1 MKSISLFE
9 QKGEVL
15 LQDEI
20 NRYIKAMSPKVDKR
34 VQAVLYILDK
44 HPNINTK
51 EDILAIRD
59 GKFNIL
65 KKLDMLP
72 DDLRDLQRLL
82 KKLDRDIMLLP
93 QFLTAQQRQAL
104 ELNKL
109 DVSDITLDLVTE
121 KGRQAVAKQFT
132 PLVIK
137 MANQFVGKC
146 GLDKSELISSGML
159 GLTLAMNQ
167 YKNPEE
173 IKKAGGESSMTFAS
187 YAAYCIRNQ
196 ILQDITELDGVVRQS
211 YYAKKKEG
219 AAQINYIDHSEN
231 DDEETISIDR
241 MIELS
246 EEPDYKPTRNEEKEW
261 QKVFKKLESKFS
273 SRDCDVFYRVFG
285 LNGRKMEKTTE
296 VARSLNTYVSN
307 IVRITQNMLAFL
319 KKDAE
324 TREFLESI
332 LSIYTESLVSSLY
345 NQSREI
351 IVESLIKD
359 NMYVLLEEINQWSNA
374 TQFKNAVNHATDIL
388 NIEDAKFI
396 YDCIDKGFDFVDSH
410 LRKMKPV
417 IVAFLSNLYPT
428 TSFKRKSDIDILDY
442 MQDLSITF
450 KNYKIKW

>member
-20 NRYIKAMSPKVDKR
+20 NRYIKAMNPKVDKR

-51 EDILAIRD
+51 EDIIAIRD

-109 DVSDITLDLVTE
+109 DVTDITLDLE
-121 KGRQAVAKQFT
+121 SERGRQAVAKQFT

-173 IKKAGGESSMTFAS
+173 IRKAGGESNMTFAS

-196 ILQDITELDGVVRQS
+196 ILQDITELEGVVKQS

-219 AAQINYIDHSEN
+219 TAQINSIDHSET
-231 DDEETISIDR
+231 DDEEVISIDR

-246 EEPDYKPTRNEEKEW
+246 EEPDYEPTRHEEKEW

-296 VARSLNTYVSN
+296 VARSLNTYISN

-319 KKDAE
+319 KKDSE
-324 TREFLESI
+324 TREFLEGI
-332 LSIYTESLVSSLY
+332 LSIYTESLVSGLY
-345 NQSREI
+345 NQPREV

-396 YDCIDKGFDFVDSH
+396 YDCIDRGFDFVDAH

-417 IVAFLSNLYPT
+417 IIAFLSNLYPT

-442 MQDLSITF
+442 MQDLSNTS

>member
-20 NRYIKAMSPKVDKR
+20 NRYVKAMSPKVDKR

-442 MQDLSITF
+442 MQDLSITS

>member
-9 QKGEVL
+9 QQSEAL
-15 LQDEI
+15 LQDDI
-20 NRYIKAMSPKVDKR
+20 NRYIKAMSPKVDKK

-59 GKFNIL
+59 GKFNLL
-65 KKLDMLP
+65 KKLGMLP

-109 DVSDITLDLVTE
+109 DVTDITLDLDSE
-121 KGRQAVAKQFT
+121 RGRQAVAKQFT
-132 PLVIK
+132 PLVIRL
-137 MANQFVGKC
+137 ASQFVGRC

-173 IKKAGGESSMTFAS
+173 IRKAGGESSMTFAS

-196 ILQDITELDGVVRQS
+196 ILQDITEYDGVVKQS
-211 YYAKKKEG
+211 YWAKKREG
-219 AAQINYIDHSEN
+219 VAQVSSIDHNDN
-231 DDEETISIDR
+231 DDDEVISIDR

-261 QKVFKKLESKFS
+261 QKVFKKIESKFTT
-273 SRDCDVFYRVFG
+273 RDCDVFYRVFG
-285 LNGRKMEKTTE
+285 LKGRKVEKTTD
-296 VARSLNTYVSN
+296 VARSLNTHISN
-307 IVRITQNMLAFL
+307 IVRITQNILAFL
-319 KKDAE
+319 KKDPE

-332 LSIYTESLVSSLY
+332 LSIYTESLISGLY
-345 NQSREI
+345 NQPREV

-374 TQFKNAVNHATDIL
+374 SQFKNAVNHATDVL
-388 NIEDAKFI
+388 DVEDAKFI
-396 YDCIDKGFDFVDSH
+396 YDCINNGFDFVDAH

-417 IVAFLSNLYPT
+417 ILAFLSNLYPT

-442 MQDLSITF
+442 MQDLNITA
-450 KNYKIKW
+450 KTYKIKW

>member
-1 MKSISLFE
+1 MRSISLFE

-109 DVSDITLDLVTE
+109 DVTDITLDLE
-121 KGRQAVAKQFT
+121 SERGRQAVAKQFT

-173 IKKAGGESSMTFAS
+173 IRKAGGESNMTFAS

-196 ILQDITELDGVVRQS
+196 ILQDITELDGVVKQS

-219 AAQINYIDHSEN
+219 VAQINSIDHSEN

-246 EEPDYKPTRNEEKEW
+246 EEPDYEPTRNEEKEW

-273 SRDCDVFYRVFG
+273 SRDCDIFYRVFG

-296 VARSLNTYVSN
+296 VARSLNTYISN

-319 KKDAE
+319 KKDSE
-324 TREFLESI
+324 TREFLEGI
-332 LSIYTESLVSSLY
+332 LSIYTESLVSGLY
-345 NQSREI
+345 NQPREV

-396 YDCIDKGFDFVDSH
+396 YECIDKGFDFVDAH

-417 IVAFLSNLYPT
+417 IIAFLSNLYPT

-442 MQDLSITF
+442 MQDLSNTS

>member
-1 MKSISLFE
+1 MKSISVLE
-9 QKGEVL
+9 HQEEVL

-20 NRYIKAMSPKVDKR
+20 NRYVKAMSPKVDKR
-34 VQAVLYILDK
+34 VQAVLYILDR

-59 GKFNIL
+59 GKFNLL
-65 KKLDMLP
+65 KRLGMLP
-72 DDLRDLQRLL
+72 DELRDLQRLL

-109 DVSDITLDLVTE
+109 DTTDITLDLDTE
-121 KGRQAVAKQFT
+121 KGRQAVAKQYT
-132 PLVIK
+132 PLVLRL
-137 MANQFVGKC
+137 ASQFVGKC
-146 GLDKSELISSGML
+146 GFDKSELISSGML

-173 IKKAGGESSMTFAS
+173 IRKAGGESSMNFAS

-196 ILQDITELDGVVRQS
+196 ILQDITEYDGVVKQS
-211 YYAKKKEG
+211 YYAKKREG
-219 AAQINYIDHSEN
+219 IAQINSIDHSEN
-231 DDEETISIDR
+231 DDEEVISIDR
-241 MIELS
+241 MIDLS

-285 LNGRKMEKTTE
+285 LNGRKVEKTTE
-296 VARSLNTYVSN
+296 VARSLNTHISN
-307 IVRITQNMLAFL
+307 IVRITQNMLA
-319 KKDAE
+319 
-324 TREFLESI
+324 LESI
-332 LSIYTESLVSSLY
+332 LSIYTESLISSLY
-345 NQSREI
+345 NQPREV

-374 TQFKNAVNHATDIL
+374 TQFKNAVNHATDVL
-388 NIEDAKFI
+388 DIEDAKFI
-396 YDCIDKGFDFVDSH
+396 YDCIDKGFDFVDAH

-417 IVAFLSNLYPT
+417 IMAFLSNLYPT

-442 MQDLSITF
+442 MQDLNITS
-450 KNYKIKW
+450 KTYKIKW

>member
-109 DVSDITLDLVTE
+109 DVTDITLDLE
-121 KGRQAVAKQFT
+121 SERGRQAVAKQFT
-132 PLVIK
+132 PLVIR

-173 IKKAGGESSMTFAS
+173 IRKAGGESSMTFAS
-187 YAAYCIRNQ
+187 YAEYCIRNQ
-196 ILQDITELDGVVRQS
+196 ILQDITELDGVVKQS

-219 AAQINYIDHSEN
+219 VAQINSIDHSET
-231 DDEETISIDR
+231 DDEEVISIDR

-246 EEPDYKPTRNEEKEW
+246 EEPDYEPTRNEEKEW

-296 VARSLNTYVSN
+296 VARSLNTYISN

-319 KKDAE
+319 KKDSE
-324 TREFLESI
+324 TREFLEGI
-332 LSIYTESLVSSLY
+332 LSIYTESLVSGLY
-345 NQSREI
+345 NQPREV

-396 YDCIDKGFDFVDSH
+396 YECIDKGFDFVDAH

-417 IVAFLSNLYPT
+417 IIAFLSNLYPT

-442 MQDLSITF
+442 MQDLSNTS

>member
-20 NRYIKAMSPKVDKR
+20 NRYVKAMSPKVDKR

-219 AAQINYIDHSEN
+219 AAQINYTDHSEN

-442 MQDLSITF
+442 MQDLSITS